1 MAQQKQLTW
10 NEMRLGLFVLVG
22 ISLVVVAVFYV
33 TSVEN
38 PLANK
43 YRLKTYFP
51 EVAGLAIGAPVSL
64 DGIDVGNVE
73 DIQINPAIGGPAAD
87 KTRNIIVT
95 LHLSAKYAKN
105 IRTDS
110 IASPETQG
118 LLGDRFVHIT
128 RGFTGNEL
136 KDGEELTGK
145 PNPGIDELV
154 AQGTELEAH
163 MNGLIDNVQGMVTD
177 VRDGKGTLGQLATNR
192 SAYDHFDSVAKNLD
206 TIVTNVQAGQGTLGQ
221 LYATDTLHKKLDV
234 ALDHTNNV
242 LDAIQQQKG
251 AFGKFIYDP
260 AIHDSARQ
268 FLDKGNGLLDDVKNG
283 KGTLSKLLYDDS
295 LFATYKQAGTNLAN
309 ATAKLD
315 ANEGTL
321 GKMFNDPKLY
331 DNITGLTGDLR
342 LFMTEFQKNPKKYLS
357 IQLKIF

>member
-10 NEMRLGLFVLVG
+10 NEMRVGLFVLAG
-22 ISLVVVAVFYV
+22 IALLVVAVFYV

-38 PLANK
+38 PLAHK

-73 DIQINPAIGGPAAD
+73 DIQVNPAIGGPAAD
-87 KTRNIIVT
+87 KARNIIVT
-95 LHLSAKYAKN
+95 LHISSKYANN
-105 IRTDS
+105 IRADS

-128 RGFTGNEL
+128 RGFTGREL
-136 KDGEELTGK
+136 KDGDELTGK
-145 PNPGIDELV
+145 PNPGLDELV
-154 AQGTELEAH
+154 AEGTELETH
-163 MNGLIDNVQGMVTD
+163 MNGLIDNVQGIVTD
-177 VRDGKGTLGQLATNR
+177 LRAGKGTGGQILTNR
-192 SAYDHFDSVAKNLD
+192 SVYDHLDSAASKFDTMLTS
-206 TIVTNVQAGQGTLGQ
+206 IQSGQGTVGKLI
-221 LYATDTLHKKLDV
+221 YTDTMYQKFDV
-234 ALDHTNNV
+234 ALDHTNNM
-242 LDAIQQQKG
+242 LEAIEQQKG
-251 AFGKFIYDP
+251 ALGKFIYDP

-268 FLDKGNGLLDDVKNG
+268 FLDKGNGLMDDIKNG
-283 KGTLSKLLYDDS
+283 KGTISKLLYDDT
-295 LFATYKQAGTNLAN
+295 LFATYKQAGTNLVN

-331 DNITGLTGDLR
+331 DNLTGLTGDLR

>member
-1 MAQQKQLTW
+1 
-10 NEMRLGLFVLVG
+10 MRVGLFVLVG
-22 ISLVVVAVFYV
+22 IALLVVAVFYV

-38 PLANK
+38 PLASK

-73 DIQINPAIGGPAAD
+73 DIQVNPAIGGPAAD
-87 KTRNIIVT
+87 KARNIIVT
-95 LHLSAKYAKN
+95 LHISSKYQKN
-105 IRTDS
+105 IRADS

-128 RGFTGNEL
+128 RGFTGKEL
-136 KDGEELTGK
+136 QDGDELTGK

-154 AQGTELEAH
+154 AEGTELESH
-163 MNGLIDNVQGMVTD
+163 MDGLIDNVQGMVTD
-177 VRDGKGTLGQLATNR
+177 VRAGKGTLGQAVTN
-192 SAYDHFDSVAKNLD
+192 SSMYDHADAALNKFNAMLSS
-206 TIVTNVQAGQGTLGQ
+206 IQSGQGTIGQ
-221 LYATDTLHKKLDV
+221 FYATDATSKKV
-234 ALDHTNNV
+234 NAFLDHGTNIEE
-242 LDAIQQQKG
+242 AIEQQKG
-251 AFGKFIYDP
+251 SLGKFIYDP
-260 AIHDSARQ
+260 SVHTQITQ
-268 FLDKGNGLLDDVKNG
+268 FLNKSNGLMDDVKNG
-283 KGTLSKLLYDDS
+283 KGTISKLLYDDS

-315 ANEGTL
+315 ANQGTL

-331 DNITGLTGDLR
+331 DNLTGLTGDLR
-342 LFMTEFQKNPKKYLS
+342 LFMTEFEKNPKKYLQ